1 MQWSVI
7 LVLLAI
13 LVLIEGCASKLPG
26 HDGER
31 KPMLDIYQDSIG
43 AASASGSVYNE
54 SGSALRARKLHHG
67 VADLA
72 AYTRNAHN
80 EIAMLFPL
88 LANPKIVL
96 FVFPHI
102 AEGVPVPGYS
112 TSFSLYERDHYALP
126 AEHLRHR

>member
-1 MQWSVI
+1 
-7 LVLLAI
+7 
-13 LVLIEGCASKLPG
+13 LIEGCASKLPG
-26 HDGER
+26 HDSER

-43 AASASGSVYNE
+43 AAAASGSAYH
-54 SGSALRARKLHHG
+54 SSRALRERKIHHG
-67 VADLA
+67 AADLA
-72 AYTRNAHN
+72 AYTRDAHN
-80 EIAMLFPL
+80 EIEMLFPL

-126 AEHLRHR
+126 AEHLRQR